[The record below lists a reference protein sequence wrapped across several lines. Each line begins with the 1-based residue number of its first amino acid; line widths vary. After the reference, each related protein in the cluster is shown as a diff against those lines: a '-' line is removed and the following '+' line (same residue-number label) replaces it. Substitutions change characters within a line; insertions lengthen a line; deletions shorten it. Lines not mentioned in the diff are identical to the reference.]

1 MTLKGHTSFVYGV
14 AFSPDGKWLAS
25 ASWDGSAKV
34 WDATS
39 GPEFRALNGHTGSV
53 NDVAFSPDGTRLV
66 SGGPE
71 VKLWD
76 LSGTAN
82 ELTD

>member
-1 MTLKGHTSFVYGV
+1 
-14 AFSPDGKWLAS
+14 
-25 ASWDGSAKV
+25 V

-39 GPEFRALNGHTGSV
+39 GREFRALNGHTGSV
-53 NDVAFSPDGTRLV
+53 NSVVFSPDGRWIV

-71 VKLWD
+71 VRLWD